1 MIKLGVSV
9 YPEQES
15 YEELSSYLEKA
26 SANGFT
32 KVFTSMFSVDEDAAT
47 LSGLFSCLAGR
58 VHELGM
64 ELAVDANPMLFERV
78 GATAENLEP
87 FHAMGVDVL
96 RMDMPFFDERN
107 QALIDNPYG
116 IGIEFSAMMGT
127 LLERFLMPEF
137 IARVGVSHNFYPQ
150 RYTAESCAAYTRMN
164 AFWKAR
170 GARVG
175 AFVSTQNPGARGPW
189 PVRDGLPTMEE
200 HRDLPLDVQI
210 RHLML
215 LGGIDE
221 IMVGNEPA
229 TDAELAAIGHLMQR
243 LQGED
248 AAGAAQ
254 DGSSTQMAD
263 GLALLFGGVAE
274 RTLLHVELAEDISP
288 VEREICLAYTRH
300 ADMGDGTE
308 YMLRSRM
315 TRMVYRDAEIPP
327 RTHAAATFRRGDIVI
342 VNDNLKHYR
351 AELQVVLKDMA
362 NDGQRNYVG
371 RVVPG
376 ELCLVDALRPQVTF
390 LLEEV

>member
-15 YEELSSYLEKA
+15 YEELSAYLEA
-26 SANGFT
+26 AAANGFT
-32 KVFTSMFSVDEDAAT
+32 KVFTSMFSVDEDAHALT
-47 LSGLFSCLAGR
+47 ALFSRLAAR

-96 RMDMPFFDERN
+96 RMDMPFFDARN

-116 IGIEFSAMMGT
+116 IGIEFSAMMGPM
-127 LLERFLMPEF
+127 LERFLTPEL
-137 IARVGVSHNFYPQ
+137 IARVAVSHNFYPQ
-150 RYTAESCAAYTRMN
+150 RYTAESLAAYTEMN

-175 AFVSTQNPGARGPW
+175 AFVSTRNPEARGPW

-210 RHLML
+210 RHMML
-215 LGGIDE
+215 LGDIDE

-229 TDAELAAIGHLMQR
+229 TADELSAVGHLMRR

-248 AAGAAQ
+248 AEGAAK
-254 DGSSTQMAD
+254 GGAAAQMAD
-263 GLALLFGGVAE
+263 GLASLIGGTPE
-274 RTLLHVELAEDISP
+274 RTLLHVELAKDISL
-288 VEREICLAYTRH
+288 VEREICLAYTKH

-315 TRMVYRDAEIPP
+315 TRMVYHDAEIPA
-327 RTHAAATFRRGDIVI
+327 RAYEGEAFRRGDIVI